1 MVKKAVSED
10 PGRQIFVCESCGYSS
25 LKWLGRCPECGAWDA
40 MTEKRIT
47 RQDVRR
53 KAPAYPG
60 AEPLEAPLPLSEIS
74 SKDKAVRITVGV
86 SEIDRVLG
94 GGIVAGSLI
103 LLGGEP
109 GIGKSTLLL
118 QALSVLSSRR
128 RKILYVSGEESA
140 AQIKLRAERIAPE
153 GDDMLVLCESAIH
166 RVEELVQ
173 DIRPDI
179 LAIDSIQTLH
189 DPGIGSL
196 PGSINQV
203 RNVASSLMQIAK
215 GMGIT
220 VFIIGHVTKEGAI
233 AGPRAL
239 EHLVDTV
246 LYFEGDRT
254 HSFRILR
261 TVKNRFGPTHEIG
274 VFEMTDSGLK
284 EVRNP
289 SNIFMEHRDKD
300 TPGSVIVPCLEGTRP
315 ILVEIQALVNRSYL
329 AMPRRT
335 TAGVDSN
342 RLALLTAV
350 AEKHLGI
357 ALYDRDIFINVAGGF
372 RLSEP
377 AADLPLICAI
387 LSSFTEKALGLGTA
401 VFGEVGLTGEIRPV
415 GRMQLRIN
423 EASRLGIKRC
433 ILPGAGTGKLKVP
446 EGMELVRASSVEDI
460 SAVLGS

>member
-1 MVKKAVSED
+1 MAGETSKKT
-10 PGRQIFVCESCGYSS
+10 IFICENCGYSS
-25 LKWLGRCPECGAWDA
+25 VKWLGRCPDCGSWDTL
-40 MTEKRIT
+40 MKKRLQK
-47 RQDVRR
+47 R
-53 KAPAYPG
+53 PAGQPETSPG
-60 AEPLEAPLPLSEIS
+60 AEPQATPVPLSRVSLREKIVRAKLGIS
-74 SKDKAVRITVGV
+74 
-86 SEIDRVLG
+86 EMDRVLG
-94 GGIVAGSLI
+94 GGIVAGSLV

-118 QALSVLSSRR
+118 QALSMLSSAGQSV
-128 RKILYVSGEESA
+128 LYVSGEESP
-140 AQIKLRAERIAPE
+140 AQIKLRAERTGHGGNAMLIMSEA
-153 GDDMLVLCESAIH
+153 DMSRIREAVL
-166 RVEELVQ
+166 
-173 DIRPDI
+173 DTTPDV
-179 LAIDSIQTLH
+179 LAVDSIQTLH
-189 DPGIGSL
+189 EPGLGSL
-196 PGSINQV
+196 PGSISQV
-203 RNVASSLMQIAK
+203 RNVTSSLMQMAK
-215 GMGIT
+215 GTGLT

-274 VFEMTDSGLK
+274 VFEMTDSGLR
-284 EVRNP
+284 EVKNP

-300 TPGSVIVPCLEGTRP
+300 RPGSVIVPCLEGTRP

-350 AEKHLGI
+350 AEKHLGA

-377 AADLPLICAI
+377 AADLPVICAV
-387 LSSFTEKALGLGTA
+387 LSSFSEKALGLGTA
-401 VFGEVGLTGEIRPV
+401 VFGEVGLTGEVRPV
-415 GRMQLRIN
+415 SRMQLRIN
-423 EASRLGIKRC
+423 EASRLGMKKCLIPR
-433 ILPGAGTGKLKVP
+433 AGTDKLKVP
-446 EGMELVRASSVEDI
+446 DTMEVIRSSSVQDI
-460 SAVLGS
+460 SRILNP

>member
-1 MVKKAVSED
+1 MALASTEK
-10 PGRQIFVCESCGYSS
+10 QIFICESCGYSS
-25 LKWLGRCPECGAWDA
+25 VKWLGRCPECGSWDS
-40 MTEKRIT
+40 MEE
-47 RQDVRR
+47 RR
-53 KAPAYPG
+53 VQKPVIQRTSG
-60 AEPLEAPLPLSEIS
+60 ADAHQTEAPLPLSEIS
-74 SKDKAVRITVGV
+74 SKDKAVRLETGIAEV
-86 SEIDRVLG
+86 DRVLG

-118 QALSVLSSRR
+118 QTLSVLSGREL
-128 RKILYVSGEESA
+128 KVLYVSGEESS
-140 AQIKLRAERIAPE
+140 AQIKLRAERIGP
-153 GDDMLVLCESAIH
+153 GSGSMLVLCESAMP
-166 RVEELVQ
+166 RVEEAVRQ
-173 DIRPDI
+173 TQPDI
-179 LAIDSIQTLH
+179 LAVDSIQTLH

-203 RNVASSLMQIAK
+203 RSVASALMQVAK
-215 GMGIT
+215 GMGLT

-284 EVRNP
+284 EVTNP
-289 SNIFMEHRDKD
+289 SNVFMDQREKD
-300 TPGSVIVPCLEGTRP
+300 IAGSVIVPCLEGTRP

-423 EASRLGIKRC
+423 EASRLGINKCLVPR
-433 ILPGAGTGKLKVP
+433 AGTEKLKVP
-446 EGMELVRASSVEDI
+446 EGMELVRASSLQDI
-460 SAVLGS
+460 NSVLQP

>member
-25 LKWLGRCPECGAWDA
+25 VKWLGRCPECGAWDA

-203 RNVASSLMQIAK
+203 RNVASALMQIAK
-215 GMGIT
+215 GTGIT

-274 VFEMTDSGLK
+274 ALK
-284 EVRNP
+284 
-289 SNIFMEHRDKD
+289 
-300 TPGSVIVPCLEGTRP
+300 
-315 ILVEIQALVNRSYL
+315 
-329 AMPRRT
+329 
-335 TAGVDSN
+335 
-342 RLALLTAV
+342 
-350 AEKHLGI
+350 
-357 ALYDRDIFINVAGGF
+357 
-372 RLSEP
+372 
-377 AADLPLICAI
+377 
-387 LSSFTEKALGLGTA
+387 
-401 VFGEVGLTGEIRPV
+401 
-415 GRMQLRIN
+415 
-423 EASRLGIKRC
+423 
-433 ILPGAGTGKLKVP
+433 
-446 EGMELVRASSVEDI
+446 
-460 SAVLGS
+460 